1 MVVLSGVE
9 IPKNIKYK
17 IGMKPLKIKL
27 LSTMVATVLV
37 VFLSCSPALAL
48 SIKKEKEMAQK
59 FMAMIRNQMTLID
72 DPMALSLVR
81 EIGKRLVAQLP
92 PQPFEYTFHIVD
104 SDQFNAFASPGANIF
119 VNRGLITSLDN
130 SDELAGILGHESG
143 HAACRHISQM
153 MDKAKLVN
161 IGTLAGV
168 LAGVLVGAKGGGD
181 SAQAVVMGTM
191 ATGQTAM
198 LAYSRE
204 HEEEADQKGL
214 VYIKKAGFS
223 PDGLLTG
230 LEKIRAKDWYGTESI
245 PGYLKTHPGSKER
258 IIYIQS
264 WLQDHVKEKVKD
276 NGIDPAR
283 FEMVKYRLAGLYG
296 ENDATETML
305 TQKLKKDPD
314 NAAIHYGLALLL
326 VRKSRLDQALSH
338 LKQALVLKVFDPW
351 ILMEMGR
358 VYILKGDPERAL
370 EVFQGLDTVADLKL
384 SLLFYRGTARH
395 DLGMLAKAREDF
407 MGVIE
412 ADDKLFPRVYYNLA
426 SIAGQEGKQGL
437 SHFYLGIYYHKIT
450 DGKNALFHLEKSLP
464 DLIDPDRIEK
474 ARKIISELKKQKK
487 TVLFKARRSG
497 LVKP

>member
-1 MVVLSGVE
+1 
-9 IPKNIKYK
+9 
-17 IGMKPLKIKL
+17 MKPLKSKIPA
-27 LSTMVATVLV
+27 TIVAAVLV
-37 VFLSCSPALAL
+37 LFLSCSQAMAL
-48 SIKKEKEMAQK
+48 SVKKEKEMAEE
-59 FMAMIRNQMTLID
+59 FMAMIRKQMTLID

-81 EIGKRLVAQLP
+81 DIGKRIVAQLP

-153 MDKAKLVN
+153 IDKAKLVN

-168 LAGVLVGAKGGGD
+168 LAGVLVGATGGGD
-181 SAQAVVMGTM
+181 SAQAVVIGSM

-204 HEEEADQKGL
+204 NETEADQKGL
-214 VYIKKAGFS
+214 SYIKKAGFS
-223 PDGLLTG
+223 PEGLLTG
-230 LEKIRAKDWYGTESI
+230 LEKIRANDWYGTESI

-264 WLQDHVKEKVKD
+264 WLQDNVKEPVTG
-276 NGIDPAR
+276 NGIDPFR
-283 FEMVKYRLAGLYG
+283 FQMVKYRLAGLYG
-296 ENDATETML
+296 HKDTTETML
-305 TQKLKKDPD
+305 VNKLKKHPD

-326 VRKSRLDQALSH
+326 VRQSRLDQALSH
-338 LKQALVLKVFDPW
+338 LKQALVLKVFNPW
-351 ILMEMGR
+351 LLMEMGR
-358 VYILKGDPERAL
+358 VYLLKGEPEKAL
-370 EVFQGLDTVADLKL
+370 EVFQGLEPAGNLKMP
-384 SLLFYRGTARH
+384 LLFYRGSARH

-407 MGVIE
+407 MGVVE
-412 ADDKLFPRVYYNLA
+412 VDEKTFPRAYYNLA

-437 SHFYLGIYYHKIT
+437 SHYYLGLYYHGIT
-450 DGKNALFHLEKSLP
+450 DGKNALFHLEKALP
-464 DLIDPDRIEK
+464 DLSDSDRIEK
-474 ARKIISELKKQKK
+474 AGKIISKLKKQKR
-487 TVLFKARRSG
+487 TVLFNSRRSS

>member
-1 MVVLSGVE
+1 MLSGVE
-9 IPKNIKYK
+9 IPKDIKYS
-17 IGMKPLKIKL
+17 IGMKPLKSKL
-27 LSTMVATVLV
+27 LSVIVATVLV
-37 VFLSCSPALAL
+37 VFLSFSQALAL
-48 SIKKEKEMAQK
+48 SVKEEKEMAEK
-59 FMAMIRNQMTLID
+59 FMTMIRKQMTLID
-72 DPMALSLVR
+72 DPLALGLVS
-81 EIGKRLVAQLP
+81 EIGKRVVAQLP

-153 MDKAKLVN
+153 IDKAKLVN

-204 HEEEADQKGL
+204 NEAEADQKGL
-214 VYIKKAGFS
+214 SYIKKAGFS

-230 LEKIRAKDWYGTESI
+230 LEKIRSKDWYGTESI

-264 WLQDHVKEKVKD
+264 WLQDHAKEPVID
-276 NGIDPAR
+276 NGIDPFR

-296 ENDATETML
+296 SKDATETML
-305 TQKLKKDPD
+305 TKKLKKHPD
-314 NAAIHYGLALLL
+314 NAAIHYGLALVL
-326 VRKSRLDQALSH
+326 VRKSRLDQALIH
-338 LKQALVLKVFDPW
+338 LKKGLALKVFDPW

-358 VYILKGDPERAL
+358 VYVLKGEPEKAL
-370 EVFQGLDTVADLKL
+370 EVFQGLDSVPDLKL
-384 SLLFYRGTARH
+384 PLLFYRGSARH
-395 DLGMLAKAREDF
+395 DLGLLAQARADF

-412 ADDKLFPRVYYNLA
+412 ADCKTFPRVYYNLA
-426 SIAGQEGKQGL
+426 SIAGKEGQQGL
-437 SHFYLGIYYHKIT
+437 SHYYLGLYYHEIN

-464 DLIDPDRIEK
+464 DLMDPDRIDK
-474 ARKIISELKKQKK
+474 ARKIISELKKKK
-487 TVLFKARRSG
+487 KIVLFKS
-497 LVKP
+497 